1 MSTGASREAPVDNE
15 CLGKY
20 ELFAFWWALLSTGA
34 SREAPVDI
42 QCPSWALLST
52 DASREAPVDIQC
64 LGNSKQV
71 GGSGHTWNMSYW
83 QLG

>member
-1 MSTGASREAPVDNE
+1 MSTGASREAPVDIE

-20 ELFAFWWALLSTGA
+20 ELLA
-34 SREAPVDI
+34 S
-42 QCPSWALLST
+42 SWALLST

-71 GGSGHTWNMSYW
+71 GGSGDTWNMSYW

>member
-15 CLGKY
+15 CLDKH
-20 ELFAFWWALLSTGA
+20 ELLASSWALLSTGA

-42 QCPSWALLST
+42 QCLSN
-52 DASREAPVDIQC
+52 SR
-64 LGNSKQV
+64 QV
-71 GGSGHTWNMSYW
+71 GGSRDTWNISYW